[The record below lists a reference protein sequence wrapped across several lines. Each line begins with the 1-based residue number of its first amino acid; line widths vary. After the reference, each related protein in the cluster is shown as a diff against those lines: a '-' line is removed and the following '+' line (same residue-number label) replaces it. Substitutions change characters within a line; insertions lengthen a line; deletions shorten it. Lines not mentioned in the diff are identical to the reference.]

1 MHYQVKTDCEG
12 TDWLAVCELIK
23 EAGLAVH
30 SVEVTKKA
38 FENSYRVVFVV
49 HDGVIIACG
58 RMISDGAYQAAI
70 YDIAV
75 LPEYQGKK
83 LGKLVMDELHKK
95 LGDIN
100 VILYASPGKEAFY
113 QKLGYRKMLTGM
125 AHFTD
130 MNRMRERG
138 FIE

>member
-1 MHYQVKTDCEG
+1 M
-12 TDWLAVCELIK
+12 
-23 EAGLAVH
+23 
-30 SVEVTKKA
+30 
-38 FENSYRVVFVV
+38 VFVV

-58 RMISDGAYQAAI
+58 RMISDGVYQAAV

-100 VILYASPGKEAFY
+100 VVLYASPGKEAFY

-125 AHFTD
+125 AYFTD
-130 MNRMRERG
+130 MNRMRER
-138 FIE
+138 

>member
-1 MHYQVKTDCEG
+1 MQYEIKTDCEG
-12 TDWLAVCELIK
+12 ILWPNVCNLIGR
-23 EAGLAVH
+23 AGLATH
-30 SVEVTKKA
+30 SIEVTKKA

-49 HDGVIIACG
+49 DKGLVIACG
-58 RMISDGAYQAAI
+58 RMLSDGAYQAAI

-83 LGKLVMDELHKK
+83 IGKLIMDELHKD

-125 AHFTD
+125 ADFVNED
-130 MNRMRERG
+130 RMKENG